1 MTMKL
6 TSHLVSAAVA
16 LSAMAASAATP
27 IIYFDRPADFFEE
40 TFVIGNGTQGGI
52 IYGNP
57 SRERISLN
65 DITFWTGEPDTT
77 VYSPGAYKA
86 IPEIRAALDAGDYQL
101 AQKLQKKVQGHYT
114 NNYQPIGNL
123 WIDFADKTEAS
134 NYARKLKIA
143 DATAK
148 VTYTKGDNEITTE
161 YIASAPDSI
170 LAVRIT
176 AQRPID
182 FTLSFESPIK
192 KVEVSAAGK
201 GIIAEGGASYSSL
214 PSYVDMPADQKMLY
228 DDARGIRFRTDIRA
242 IAPGASVSPNADG
255 SLTVKGATETVI
267 IVAIAT
273 NFNGANNNPANH
285 GTDYQAIASRKADRA
300 ERKAY
305 SDILHDHIA
314 DYTGFF
320 SRANIDLGE
329 SAPELNAMPTDMR
342 LKNYTDNSVYD
353 PDLEELYFD
362 YGRYL
367 LISCSRT
374 PRVPA
379 NLQGLWNEYLLPP
392 WSSNYTTNI
401 NVEENYW
408 PAEVTGLSEL
418 HMPLLSFIKQ
428 LPVTGKDTA
437 REYYGVDRGWCL
449 GHNSDIWAI
458 TNPVGLN
465 SGDPQWANWNMG
477 GAWIASHIW
486 EHYLFTRDL
495 DFLREYYPTLKG
507 AAEFCL
513 GWMIEDKDGHLIT
526 SPSTSPENNFIAPD
540 GKPAAT
546 SAGGF
551 ADLAMIRQCLA
562 DTRDAAKTLGIDSD
576 LIAEIDSALPRIAPY
591 KIGNAGQLQE
601 WAIDFKE
608 QDPHHRHQS
617 HLYGLYPGHHI
628 SLDKTPELAK
638 AASTSLEIKGD
649 NTTGWSTGWRVNLLA
664 RLAEAEKAYAMYR
677 RLLKYVSPDGYRGPD
692 RRTGGGTYPN
702 LLDAHSPFQIDG
714 NFGGTAG
721 VAEMLI
727 QSTPDT
733 ITLLP
738 ALPDQ
743 WKDGSFSG
751 LRTRSG
757 ITVDAEW
764 KDRKASAIRL
774 KSEIG
779 GKTTII
785 ANGKSI
791 PVSLLPGQTQTF
803 IFKF

>member
-1 MTMKL
+1 MKL
-6 TSHLVSAAVA
+6 TKFASSVFICAAI
-16 LSAMAASAATP
+16 SASAATP

-65 DITFWTGEPDTT
+65 DITFWTGEPDTA
-77 VYSPGAYKA
+77 VYSPGAYKV
-86 IPEIRAALDAGDYQL
+86 IPEIRAALDAGNYQL
-101 AQKLQKKVQGHYT
+101 AQELQKKVQGHYT

-123 WIDFADKTEAS
+123 FIDFADKNEAS
-134 NYARKLKIA
+134 NYSRKLNLS

-148 VTYTKGDNEITTE
+148 VVYTKGNNEITTE

-170 LAVRIT
+170 IAIRIT
-176 AQRPID
+176 AENPID

-192 KVEVSAAGK
+192 RYEVSSSANN
-201 GIIAEGGASYSSL
+201 IIAEGSASYSSL
-214 PSYVDMPADQKMLY
+214 PSYVDMPADEKFLY
-228 DDARGIRFRTDIRA
+228 DDKRGIRFRTDIRA
-242 IAPGASVSPNADG
+242 IAPGATISSDNDG
-255 SLTVKGATETVI
+255 SLTITDAKETLI
-267 IVAIAT
+267 LVAIAT
-273 NFNGANNNPANH
+273 NFNGSDMNPATQ
-285 GTDYQAIASRKADRA
+285 GTDFRTIATRKADNA
-300 ERKAY
+300 EKKTF
-305 SDILHDHIA
+305 DKILNRHIS
-314 DYTGFF
+314 DYTKLF
-320 SRANIDLGE
+320 SRVNLKLGQSPDTINEMPIDL
-329 SAPELNAMPTDMR
+329 R
-342 LKNYTDNSVYD
+342 LKNYTDNTAYD
-353 PDLEELYFD
+353 PELEELYFD

-374 PRVPA
+374 LKVPA

-408 PAEVTGLSEL
+408 PAEVTNLSEL

-486 EHYLFTRDL
+486 EHYLFTRDI
-495 DFLREYYPTLKG
+495 DFLKEYYPTLKG

-513 GWMIEDKDGHLIT
+513 DWMIEDNDGYLIT

-546 SAGGF
+546 SAGGY

-562 DTRDAAKTLGIDSD
+562 DTRDAALVLDTDTEFIK
-576 LIAEIDSALPRIAPY
+576 EIDDALAKIAPY
-591 KIGNAGQLQE
+591 RIGKVGQLQE
-601 WAIDFKE
+601 WAQDFKE
-608 QDPHHRHQS
+608 QDPQHRHQS

-628 SLDKTPELAK
+628 SLAETPDLAK
-638 AASTSLEIKGD
+638 AAAKSLEIKGD

-664 RLAEAEKAYAMYR
+664 RLADAEKAYAMYR
-677 RLLKYVSPDGYRGPD
+677 RLLKYVSPDKYDGPD
-692 RRTGGGTYPN
+692 RRRGGGTYPN

-721 VAEMLI
+721 VAEMLL
-727 QSTPDT
+727 QSSPNS

-738 ALPDQ
+738 ALPSQ
-743 WKDGSFSG
+743 WKDGSVSG
-751 LRTRSG
+751 LRTRTGASVDFSWKEG
-757 ITVDAEW
+757 KVISATIVPNTDSNITLNV
-764 KDRKASAIRL
+764 
-774 KSEIG
+774 
-779 GKTTII
+779 
-785 ANGKSI
+785 NGNQI
-791 PVSLLPGQTQTF
+791 PVNLSARQAKTIVF
-803 IFKF
+803 

>member
-6 TSHLVSAAVA
+6 TTFLASATAA
-16 LSAMAASAATP
+16 ISAINAAAATP
-27 IIYFDRPADFFEE
+27 TIYFDRPADFFEE

-65 DITFWTGEPDTT
+65 DITFWTGEPDTA
-77 VYSPGAYKA
+77 VYTPGAYKA

-123 WIDFADKTEAS
+123 FIDFADKTEAS
-134 NYARKLKIA
+134 DYARKLNIA

-148 VTYTKGDNEITTE
+148 VTYNKGDNEITTE

-170 LAVRIT
+170 LAIRIT

-192 KVEVSAAGK
+192 KVAVSASEN
-201 GIIAEGGASYSSL
+201 GIIAEGSASYSSL

-242 IAPGASVSPNADG
+242 IAPGATVTPDADG
-255 SLTVKGATETVI
+255 TLTVKGATETVI
-267 IVAIAT
+267 IAAIAT
-273 NFNGANNNPANH
+273 NFNGANNNPATH
-285 GTDYQAIASRKADRA
+285 GTDYQAIATRKADRA
-300 ERKAY
+300 AKKAY
-305 SDILHDHIA
+305 ADILRDHIA
-314 DYTGFF
+314 DYTKLF
-320 SRANIDLGE
+320 SRVNIDLGE
-329 SAPELNAMPTDMR
+329 SPAELNAMPTDIR
-342 LKNYTDNSVYD
+342 LKNYTDNSAYD

-513 GWMIEDKDGHLIT
+513 GWMIEDKDGNLIT

-546 SAGGF
+546 SAGAY
-551 ADLAMIRQCLA
+551 ADVAMIRQCLA
-562 DTRDAAKTLGIDSD
+562 DTRDAALALDTDAD
-576 LIAEIDSALPRIAPY
+576 LVKEIDSALERIAPY
-591 KIGNAGQLQE
+591 KIGQAGQLQE
-601 WAIDFKE
+601 WAVDFKE
-608 QDPHHRHQS
+608 QDPQHRHQS

-638 AASTSLEIKGD
+638 AAAKTLEIKGD

-664 RLAEAEKAYAMYR
+664 RLADSEKAYAMYR
-677 RLLKYVSPDGYRGPD
+677 RLLKYVSPDRYDGPD
-692 RRTGGGTYPN
+692 KRRGGGTYPN
-702 LLDAHSPFQIDG
+702 LLDAHAPFQIDG

-721 VAEMLI
+721 VAEMIL
-727 QSTPDT
+727 QSTPES

-738 ALPDQ
+738 ALPAQ
-743 WKDGSFSG
+743 WKDGAATG

-757 ITVDAEW
+757 ASVDATWTDGKATAVSITPTVDADITLRVNDELIPLSL
-764 KDRKASAIRL
+764 KAGETEFL
-774 KSEIG
+774 E
-779 GKTTII
+779 
-785 ANGKSI
+785 
-791 PVSLLPGQTQTF
+791 F
-803 IFKF
+803 

>member
-6 TSHLVSAAVA
+6 TTFLASATAA
-16 LSAMAASAATP
+16 ISAINAAAATP
-27 IIYFDRPADFFEE
+27 MIYFDRPADFFEE

-65 DITFWTGEPDTT
+65 DITFWTGEPDTS

-86 IPEIRAALDAGDYQL
+86 IPQIRAALDAGDYQL
-101 AQKLQKKVQGHYT
+101 AQKLQKKVQGHYS

-123 WIDFADKTEAS
+123 FIDFADKTEVS
-134 NYARKLKIA
+134 DYARKLNIA

-148 VTYTKGDNEITTE
+148 VTYTKGDNEITTQ

-170 LAVRIT
+170 LAIRIT

-192 KVEVSAAGK
+192 KVAVSASEN
-201 GIIAEGGASYSSL
+201 GIIAEGSASYSSL
-214 PSYVDMPADQKMLY
+214 PSYVDMPAEQKMLY
-228 DDARGIRFRTDIRA
+228 DDARGIRFRTDIRT
-242 IAPGASVSPNADG
+242 IAPGATVTPEADG
-255 SLTVKGATETVI
+255 TLTVKGATETVI
-267 IVAIAT
+267 IAAIAT
-273 NFNGANNNPANH
+273 NFNGANNNPATH

-300 ERKAY
+300 AKKAY
-305 SDILHDHIA
+305 ADILHDHIA
-314 DYTGFF
+314 DYTKLF
-320 SRANIDLGE
+320 SRVNIDLGE
-329 SAPELNAMPTDMR
+329 SSAELNAMPTDIR
-342 LKNYTDNSVYD
+342 LKNYTDNSAYD

-379 NLQGLWNEYLLPP
+379 NLQGLWNEYILPP

-495 DFLREYYPTLKG
+495 NFLREYYPTLKG

-513 GWMIEDKDGHLIT
+513 GWMIEDKDGKLIT

-546 SAGGF
+546 SAGAY
-551 ADLAMIRQCLA
+551 ADIAMIRQCLA
-562 DTRDAAKTLGIDSD
+562 DTRDAALALDTDTD
-576 LIAEIDSALPRIAPY
+576 LVKEIDSALERIAPY
-591 KIGNAGQLQE
+591 KIGQAGQLQE
-601 WAIDFKE
+601 WAVDFKE
-608 QDPHHRHQS
+608 QDPQHRHQS

-638 AASTSLEIKGD
+638 AAAKTLEIKGD

-664 RLAEAEKAYAMYR
+664 RLADSEKAYAMYR
-677 RLLKYVSPDGYRGPD
+677 RLLKYVSPDRYDGPD
-692 RRTGGGTYPN
+692 QRRGGGTYPN
-702 LLDAHSPFQIDG
+702 LLDAHAPFQIDG

-721 VAEMLI
+721 VAEMIL
-727 QSTPDT
+727 QSTPES

-738 ALPDQ
+738 ALPAQ
-743 WKDGSFSG
+743 WKDGAATG

-757 ITVDAEW
+757 ASVDVTWTDGKATAVRITPTVDADITLRINNELIPLSL
-764 KDRKASAIRL
+764 KAGETEFL
-774 KSEIG
+774 E
-779 GKTTII
+779 
-785 ANGKSI
+785 
-791 PVSLLPGQTQTF
+791 F
-803 IFKF
+803 

>member
-1 MTMKL
+1 MKL
-6 TSHLVSAAVA
+6 TKILALAVTA
-16 LSAMAASAATP
+16 LSAMTATAANP
-27 IIYFDRPADFFEE
+27 VIYFDRPADFFEE

-65 DITFWTGEPDTT
+65 DITFWTGEPDTA
-77 VYSPGAYKA
+77 VYTPGAYKA

-101 AQKLQKKVQGHYT
+101 AQELQKKVQGHYT

-123 WIDFADKTEAS
+123 FIDFADKTEAV
-134 NYARKLKIA
+134 NYTRKLNIS

-148 VTYTKGDNEITTE
+148 VNYTKGNNEITTE
-161 YIASAPDSI
+161 YIASAPDSV
-170 LAVRIT
+170 LAIKIS
-176 AQRPID
+176 AEYPID

-192 KVEVSAAGK
+192 KVNVSSSEK
-201 GIIAEGGASYSSL
+201 GIIAEGSASYSSL
-214 PSYVDMPADQKMLY
+214 PNYVDMAADQKLLY

-242 IAPGASVSPNADG
+242 IAPGASVLPGNDG
-255 SLTVKGATETVI
+255 SLTIKGATETLI
-267 IVAIAT
+267 IAAIAT
-273 NFNGANNNPANH
+273 NFNGANNNPATH
-285 GTDYQAIASRKADRA
+285 GKDFRAIATRKADRA
-300 ERKAY
+300 SRKGY
-305 SDILHDHIA
+305 NDILKDHIS
-314 DYTGFF
+314 DYSALF
-320 SRANIDLGE
+320 SRVNLDLGQ
-329 SAPELNAMPTDMR
+329 SADELNSLPTDTR
-342 LKNYTDNSVYD
+342 LKNYSDNSAYD
-353 PDLEELYFD
+353 PDLEELYFN

-408 PAEVTGLSEL
+408 PAEVTNLSEL

-437 REYYGVDRGWCL
+437 KEYYGVDRGWCL

-495 DFLREYYPTLKG
+495 DFLKEYYPTLKG

-513 GWMIEDKDGHLIT
+513 AWMIEDKDGNLIT

-546 SAGGF
+546 SAGAF

-562 DTRDAAKTLGIDSD
+562 DTREAALALYTDDD
-576 LIAEIDSALPRIAPY
+576 LVSEIDSALAKIAPY
-591 KIGNAGQLQE
+591 KIGQAGQLQE
-601 WAIDFKE
+601 WAVDFKE
-608 QDPHHRHQS
+608 QDPQHRHQS

-628 SLDKTPELAK
+628 SLENTPELAK
-638 AASTSLEIKGD
+638 AAARSLEIKGD

-664 RLAEAEKAYAMYR
+664 RLADSDKAYSMYR
-677 RLLKYVSPDGYRGPD
+677 RLLKYVSPDNYKGPD
-692 RRTGGGTYPN
+692 KRRGGGTYPN
-702 LLDAHSPFQIDG
+702 LLDAHAPFQIDG
-714 NFGGTAG
+714 NFGGCAG

-727 QSTPDT
+727 QSTPES
-733 ITLLP
+733 IIMLP
-738 ALPDQ
+738 ALPEQ

-757 ITVDAEW
+757 AMVDATWE
-764 KDRKASAIRL
+764 
-774 KSEIG
+774 E
-779 GKTTII
+779 GKVTSLLIYPLIDISIKVSVNGDTIPLDLT
-785 ANGKSI
+785 AGKMVS
-791 PVSLLPGQTQTF
+791 VSL
-803 IFKF
+803 

>member
-6 TSHLVSAAVA
+6 TTFLASATAA
-16 LSAMAASAATP
+16 ISAINAAAATP
-27 IIYFDRPADFFEE
+27 MIYFDRPADFFEE

-65 DITFWTGEPDTT
+65 DITFWTGEPDTA
-77 VYSPGAYKA
+77 VYTPGAYKA

-123 WIDFADKTEAS
+123 FIDFSDKTEAS
-134 NYARKLKIA
+134 DYARKLNIA

-148 VTYTKGDNEITTE
+148 VTYNKGDNEITTE

-170 LAVRIT
+170 LAIRIT

-192 KVEVSAAGK
+192 KVAVSASEN
-201 GIIAEGGASYSSL
+201 GIIAEGSASYSSL

-242 IAPGASVSPNADG
+242 IAPGATVTPDADG
-255 SLTVKGATETVI
+255 TLTVKGATETVI
-267 IVAIAT
+267 IAAIAT
-273 NFNGANNNPANH
+273 NFNGANNNPATH
-285 GTDYQAIASRKADRA
+285 GTDYQAIATRKADRA
-300 ERKAY
+300 AKKAY
-305 SDILHDHIA
+305 ADILRDHIA
-314 DYTGFF
+314 DYTKLF
-320 SRANIDLGE
+320 SRVNIDLGE
-329 SAPELNAMPTDMR
+329 SPAELNAMPTDIR
-342 LKNYTDNSVYD
+342 LKNYTDNSAYD

-513 GWMIEDKDGHLIT
+513 GWMIEDKDGNLIT

-546 SAGGF
+546 SAGAY
-551 ADLAMIRQCLA
+551 ADIAMIRQCLA
-562 DTRDAAKTLGIDSD
+562 DTRDAALALDTDAD
-576 LIAEIDSALPRIAPY
+576 LVKEIDSALERIAPY
-591 KIGNAGQLQE
+591 KIGQAGQLQE
-601 WAIDFKE
+601 WAVDFKE
-608 QDPHHRHQS
+608 QDPQHRHQS

-638 AASTSLEIKGD
+638 AAAKTLEIKGD

-664 RLAEAEKAYAMYR
+664 RLADSEKAYAMYR
-677 RLLKYVSPDGYRGPD
+677 RLLKYVSPDRYDGPD
-692 RRTGGGTYPN
+692 KRRGGGTYPN
-702 LLDAHSPFQIDG
+702 LLDAHAPFQIDG

-721 VAEMLI
+721 VAEMIL
-727 QSTPDT
+727 QSTPES

-738 ALPDQ
+738 ALPAQ
-743 WKDGSFSG
+743 WKDGAATG

-757 ITVDAEW
+757 ASVDATWTDGKATAVSITPTVDADITLRVNDELIPLSL
-764 KDRKASAIRL
+764 KAGETEFL
-774 KSEIG
+774 E
-779 GKTTII
+779 
-785 ANGKSI
+785 
-791 PVSLLPGQTQTF
+791 F
-803 IFKF
+803 

>member
-1 MTMKL
+1 MKL
-6 TSHLVSAAVA
+6 TKLASSALIFAA
-16 LSAMAASAATP
+16 LSASAATP

-65 DITFWTGEPDTT
+65 DITFWTGEPDTA

-101 AQKLQKKVQGHYT
+101 AQELQKKVQGHYS

-123 WIDFADKTEAS
+123 FIDFADKTEAT
-134 NYARKLKIA
+134 NYSRKLNLS

-148 VTYTKGDNEITTE
+148 VAYTKGNNEITTE

-170 LAVRIT
+170 IAIRIT
-176 AQRPID
+176 AEHPID

-192 KVEVSAAGK
+192 KYEVSSTDN
-201 GIIAEGGASYSSL
+201 GIIAEGSASYSSL
-214 PSYVDMPADQKMLY
+214 PSYVDMPADEKFLY
-228 DDARGIRFRTDIRA
+228 DDNRGIRFRTDIRA
-242 IAPGASVSPNADG
+242 ISPGATIIPTNDGTLSVKNATQT
-255 SLTVKGATETVI
+255 LI
-267 IVAIAT
+267 LVAIAT
-273 NFNGANNNPANH
+273 NFNGADKNPATN
-285 GTDYQAIASRKADRA
+285 GADFKAIASRKAD
-300 ERKAY
+300 KAVKKTFDQLLKSHISDY
-305 SDILHDHIA
+305 SSL
-314 DYTGFF
+314 F
-320 SRANIDLGE
+320 SRVNLNLGD
-329 SAPELNAMPTDMR
+329 SDNSLNEMPTDLR
-342 LKNYTDNSVYD
+342 LKNYYDNTAYD

-367 LISCSRT
+367 LISSSRT
-374 PRVPA
+374 PKVPA
-379 NLQGLWNEYLLPP
+379 NLQGLWNESILPP

-408 PAEVTGLSEL
+408 PAEVTNLSEL

-428 LPVTGKDTA
+428 LPVTGKETA

-486 EHYLFTRDL
+486 EHYLFTRDK
-495 DFLREYYPTLKG
+495 DFLAEYYPTLKG

-513 GWMIEDKDGHLIT
+513 DWMIEDKDGNLIT

-546 SAGGF
+546 SAGAF

-562 DTRDAAKTLGIDSD
+562 DTRDAAMALDTDAELVK
-576 LIAEIDSALPRIAPY
+576 EIDAALAKIAPY
-591 KIGNAGQLQE
+591 KIGKAGQLQE
-601 WAIDFKE
+601 WAEDFKE
-608 QDPHHRHQS
+608 QDPQHRHQS

-628 SLDKTPELAK
+628 SIAETPELAK
-638 AASTSLEIKGD
+638 AAAKTLEIKGD

-664 RLAEAEKAYAMYR
+664 RLADADKAYAMYR
-677 RLLKYVSPDGYRGPD
+677 RLLKYVSPDNYKGPD
-692 RRTGGGTYPN
+692 KRKGGGTYPN

-721 VAEMLI
+721 VAEMLV
-727 QSTPDT
+727 QSTPDA
-733 ITLLP
+733 IILLP
-738 ALPDQ
+738 ALPAQ
-743 WKDGSFSG
+743 WKDGSVSG

-757 ITVDAEW
+757 VTVDAQW
-764 KDRKASAIRL
+764 NDGKISAVSLTPIVDTEFTL
-774 KSEIG
+774 YFNGNSIPLEM
-779 GKTTII
+779 T
-785 ANGKSI
+785 AGKSQY
-791 PVSLLPGQTQTF
+791 LTF
-803 IFKF
+803 

>member
-1 MTMKL
+1 MKL
-6 TSHLVSAAVA
+6 TSFLASATLAISA
-16 LSAMAASAATP
+16 LTTCAATP

-57 SRERISLN
+57 SRERISFN
-65 DITFWTGEPDTT
+65 DITFWTGEPDTA

-123 WIDFADKTEAS
+123 FIDFADKSEVTS
-134 NYARKLKIA
+134 YARRLNIA

-148 VTYTKGDNEITTE
+148 VAYTKGDNEITTE
-161 YIASAPDSI
+161 YIASAPDSV
-170 LAVRIT
+170 LAIRIT
-176 AQRPID
+176 ARRPID
-182 FTLSFESPIK
+182 FTLSFESPFK
-192 KVEVSAAGK
+192 KISVSSSENGF
-201 GIIAEGGASYSSL
+201 IAEGSAPYSSL
-214 PSYVDMPADQKMLY
+214 PNYVDMPADEKMLY
-228 DDARGIRFRTDIRA
+228 DDARGIRFRADIRA
-242 IAPGASVSPNADG
+242 IAPGAKVTPCEDG
-255 SLTVKGATETVI
+255 TLLVNGATETVI
-267 IVAIAT
+267 IAAIAT
-273 NFNGANNNPANH
+273 NFNGANNNPETH
-285 GTDYQAIASRKADRA
+285 GADYRAIASRKADRA
-300 ERKAY
+300 AKKTF
-305 SDILHDHIA
+305 SDILKDHIA
-314 DYTGFF
+314 DYISFF
-320 SRANIDLGE
+320 SRVNLDLGE
-329 SAPELNAMPTDMR
+329 SAPELNEMPTDLR
-342 LKNYTDNSVYD
+342 LLNYTDNSTYD
-353 PDLEELYFD
+353 PDLEELYFN

-367 LISCSRT
+367 LISSSRT

-379 NLQGLWNEYLLPP
+379 NLQGLWNESLLPP

-408 PAEVTGLSEL
+408 PAEVTNLSEL

-486 EHYLFTRDL
+486 EHYLFTRDK
-495 DFLREYYPTLKG
+495 DFLAEYYPTLKG

-513 GWMIEDKDGHLIT
+513 DWMIEDKDGNLIT

-546 SAGGF
+546 SAGAF

-562 DTRDAAKTLGIDSD
+562 DTRDAALTLDTD
-576 LIAEIDSALPRIAPY
+576 AELVKEIDTALAKIAPY
-591 KIGNAGQLQE
+591 KIGRAGQLQE

-608 QDPHHRHQS
+608 QDPQHRHQS
-617 HLYGLYPGHHI
+617 HLYGIYPGHHI

-638 AASTSLEIKGD
+638 AATKSLEIKGD

-664 RLAEAEKAYAMYR
+664 RLADADKAYAMYR
-677 RLLKYVSPDGYRGPD
+677 RLLKYVSPDNYNGPD
-692 RRTGGGTYPN
+692 KRKGGGTYPN

-721 VAEMLI
+721 MAEMLV
-727 QSTPDT
+727 QSTPESVR
-733 ITLLP
+733 LLP
-738 ALPDQ
+738 ALPTQ
-743 WKDGSFSG
+743 WEEGSVTG
-751 LRTRSG
+751 LRTRPG
-757 ITVDAEW
+757 VTVDAQW
-764 KDRKASAIRL
+764 K
-774 KSEIG
+774 G
-779 GKTTII
+779 GKISEVCLTPII
-785 ANGKSI
+785 DTKFTLYVNGNSI
-791 PVSLLPGQTQTF
+791 PLELKAGETEF
-803 IFKF
+803 LNF

>member
-6 TSHLVSAAVA
+6 TTFLASATAA
-16 LSAMAASAATP
+16 ISAINAAAATP
-27 IIYFDRPADFFEE
+27 TIYFDRPADFFEE

-52 IYGNP
+52 IYGNT

-65 DITFWTGEPDTT
+65 DITFWTGEPDTA
-77 VYSPGAYKA
+77 VYTPGAYKA

-123 WIDFADKTEAS
+123 FIDFADKTEAS
-134 NYARKLKIA
+134 DYARKLNIA

-148 VTYTKGDNEITTE
+148 VTYNKGDNEITTE

-170 LAVRIT
+170 LAIRIT

-192 KVEVSAAGK
+192 KVAVSASEN
-201 GIIAEGGASYSSL
+201 GIIAEGSASYSSL

-242 IAPGASVSPNADG
+242 IAPGATVTPDANG
-255 SLTVKGATETVI
+255 TLTLKGATETVI
-267 IVAIAT
+267 IAAIAT
-273 NFNGANNNPANH
+273 NFNGANNNPATH
-285 GTDYQAIASRKADRA
+285 GTDYQAIATRKADRA
-300 ERKAY
+300 AKKAY
-305 SDILHDHIA
+305 SDILRDHIA
-314 DYTGFF
+314 DYTKLF
-320 SRANIDLGE
+320 SRVNIDLGE
-329 SAPELNAMPTDMR
+329 SPAELNAMPTDIR
-342 LKNYTDNSVYD
+342 LKNYTDNSAYD

-437 REYYGVDRGWCL
+437 REYYGMDRGWCL

-513 GWMIEDKDGHLIT
+513 GWMIEDKDGNLIT

-546 SAGGF
+546 SAGAY
-551 ADLAMIRQCLA
+551 ADIAMIRQCLA
-562 DTRDAAKTLGIDSD
+562 DTRDAALALDTDAD
-576 LIAEIDSALPRIAPY
+576 LVKEIDSALERIAPY
-591 KIGNAGQLQE
+591 KIGHAGQLQE
-601 WAIDFKE
+601 WAVDFKE
-608 QDPHHRHQS
+608 QDPQHRHQS

-638 AASTSLEIKGD
+638 AAAKTLEIKGD

-664 RLAEAEKAYAMYR
+664 RLADSEKAYAMYR
-677 RLLKYVSPDGYRGPD
+677 RLLKYVSPDRYDGPD
-692 RRTGGGTYPN
+692 KRRGGGTYPN
-702 LLDAHSPFQIDG
+702 LLDAHAPFQIDG

-721 VAEMLI
+721 VAEMIL
-727 QSTPDT
+727 QSTPES

-738 ALPDQ
+738 ALPAQ
-743 WKDGSFSG
+743 WKDGAATG

-757 ITVDAEW
+757 ASVDATWTDGKATAVSITPTVDADITLRVNDELIPLSL
-764 KDRKASAIRL
+764 KAGETEFL
-774 KSEIG
+774 E
-779 GKTTII
+779 
-785 ANGKSI
+785 
-791 PVSLLPGQTQTF
+791 F
-803 IFKF
+803 

>member
-6 TSHLVSAAVA
+6 TTFLASATAA
-16 LSAMAASAATP
+16 ISAINAAAATP
-27 IIYFDRPADFFEE
+27 TIYFDRPADFFEE

-65 DITFWTGEPDTT
+65 DITFWTGEPDTA
-77 VYSPGAYKA
+77 VYTPGAYKA

-123 WIDFADKTEAS
+123 FIDFADKTEAS
-134 NYARKLKIA
+134 DYARKLNIA

-148 VTYTKGDNEITTE
+148 VTYNKGDNEITTE

-170 LAVRIT
+170 LAIRIT

-192 KVEVSAAGK
+192 KVAVSASEN
-201 GIIAEGGASYSSL
+201 GIIAEGSASYSSL

-242 IAPGASVSPNADG
+242 IAPGATVTPDADG
-255 SLTVKGATETVI
+255 TLTVKGATETVI
-267 IVAIAT
+267 IAAIAT
-273 NFNGANNNPANH
+273 NFNGANNNPATH
-285 GTDYQAIASRKADRA
+285 GTDYQAIATRKADRA
-300 ERKAY
+300 AKKAY
-305 SDILHDHIA
+305 ADILRDHIA
-314 DYTGFF
+314 DYTKLF
-320 SRANIDLGE
+320 SRVNIDLGE
-329 SAPELNAMPTDMR
+329 SPAELNAMPTDIR
-342 LKNYTDNSVYD
+342 LKNYTDNSAYD

-513 GWMIEDKDGHLIT
+513 GWMIEDKDGNLIT

-546 SAGGF
+546 SAGAY
-551 ADLAMIRQCLA
+551 ADIAMIRQCLA
-562 DTRDAAKTLGIDSD
+562 DTRDAALALDTDAD
-576 LIAEIDSALPRIAPY
+576 LVKEIDSALERIAPY
-591 KIGNAGQLQE
+591 KIGHAGQLQE
-601 WAIDFKE
+601 WAVDFKE
-608 QDPHHRHQS
+608 QDPQHRHQS

-638 AASTSLEIKGD
+638 AAAKTLEIKGD

-664 RLAEAEKAYAMYR
+664 RLADSEKAYAMYR
-677 RLLKYVSPDGYRGPD
+677 RLLKYVSPDRYDGPD
-692 RRTGGGTYPN
+692 KRRGGGTYPN
-702 LLDAHSPFQIDG
+702 LLDAHAPFQIDG

-721 VAEMLI
+721 VAEMIL
-727 QSTPDT
+727 QSTPES

-738 ALPDQ
+738 ALPAQ
-743 WKDGSFSG
+743 WKDGAATG

-757 ITVDAEW
+757 ASVDATWTDGKATAVSITPTVDADITLRVNNELIPLSL
-764 KDRKASAIRL
+764 KAGETEFL
-774 KSEIG
+774 E
-779 GKTTII
+779 
-785 ANGKSI
+785 
-791 PVSLLPGQTQTF
+791 F
-803 IFKF
+803 

>member
-1 MTMKL
+1 MKL
-6 TSHLVSAAVA
+6 TSILTPAAIAIYSMTV
-16 LSAMAASAATP
+16 SAATP
-27 IIYFDRPADFFEE
+27 TIFFDRPADFFEE

-65 DITFWTGEPDTT
+65 DITFWTGEPDTA
-77 VYSPGAYKA
+77 VYTPGAYKA

-101 AQKLQKKVQGHYT
+101 AQELQKKVQGHYT

-123 WIDFADKTEAS
+123 FIDFADKSEATYYS
-134 NYARKLKIA
+134 RRLNIA

-148 VTYTKGDNEITTE
+148 VAYAKGDNEITTE
-161 YIASAPDSI
+161 YIASAPDSV
-170 LAVRIT
+170 LAIRLT
-176 AQRPID
+176 AKKPIN

-192 KVEVSAAGK
+192 KVEVSASEK
-201 GIIAEGGASYSSL
+201 GIIAEGSASYSSL

-242 IAPGASVSPNADG
+242 IAPGAEVTPGADG
-255 SLTVKGATETVI
+255 TLTVKGATETLI
-267 IVAIAT
+267 IAAIAT
-273 NFNGANNNPANH
+273 NFNGANNNPATH
-285 GTDYQAIASRKADRA
+285 GTDYRSIASRKADKA
-300 ERKAY
+300 AKKAY
-305 SDILHDHIA
+305 ADILKDHIA
-314 DYTGFF
+314 DYTALF
-320 SRANIDLGE
+320 SRVNLDLGE
-329 SAPELNAMPTDMR
+329 SAAELNAMPTDLR
-342 LKNYTDNSVYD
+342 LLNYTDNSAYD

-513 GWMIEDKDGHLIT
+513 GWMIEDQDGNLIT

-546 SAGGF
+546 SAGAY
-551 ADLAMIRQCLA
+551 ADIAMIRQCLS
-562 DTRDAAKTLGIDSD
+562 DTRDAATALDTDSD
-576 LIAEIDSALPRIAPY
+576 LVKEIDAALAKIAPY
-591 KIGNAGQLQE
+591 KIGKAGQLQE

-608 QDPHHRHQS
+608 QDPQHRHQS

-638 AASTSLEIKGD
+638 AAAKTLEIKGD

-664 RLAEAEKAYAMYR
+664 RLADAEKAYSMYR
-677 RLLKYVSPDGYRGPD
+677 RLLKYVSPDNYKGPD
-692 RRTGGGTYPN
+692 RRKGGGTYPN
-702 LLDAHSPFQIDG
+702 LLDAHAPFQIDG

-721 VAEMLI
+721 VAEMIL
-727 QSTPDT
+727 QSTPES

-738 ALPDQ
+738 ALPTQ
-743 WKDGSFSG
+743 WKDGSATG
-751 LRTRSG
+751 LRTRNGAS
-757 ITVDAEW
+757 VDAEW
-764 KDRKASAIRL
+764 ADGKVSAIRVTPTADIDVTLNVNDKAVPLSL
-774 KSEIG
+774 KA
-779 GKTTII
+779 GKTEF
-785 ANGKSI
+785 
-791 PVSLLPGQTQTF
+791 LEF
-803 IFKF
+803 

>member
-6 TSHLVSAAVA
+6 TTFLASATAA
-16 LSAMAASAATP
+16 ISAINAAAATP
-27 IIYFDRPADFFEE
+27 TIYFDRPADFFEE

-65 DITFWTGEPDTT
+65 DITFWTGEPDTA
-77 VYSPGAYKA
+77 VYTPGAYKA

-123 WIDFADKTEAS
+123 FIDFADKTEAS
-134 NYARKLKIA
+134 DYARKLNIA

-148 VTYTKGDNEITTE
+148 VTYNKGDNEITTE

-170 LAVRIT
+170 LAIRIT

-192 KVEVSAAGK
+192 KVAVSASEN
-201 GIIAEGGASYSSL
+201 GIIAEGSASYSSL

-242 IAPGASVSPNADG
+242 IAPGANVTPDADG
-255 SLTVKGATETVI
+255 TLTIKGATETVI
-267 IVAIAT
+267 IAAIAT
-273 NFNGANNNPANH
+273 NFNGANNNPATH
-285 GTDYQAIASRKADRA
+285 GTDYQAIATRKADRA
-300 ERKAY
+300 AKKAY
-305 SDILHDHIA
+305 TDILRDHIA
-314 DYTGFF
+314 DYTKLF
-320 SRANIDLGE
+320 SRVNIDLGE
-329 SAPELNAMPTDMR
+329 SPAELNAMPTDIR
-342 LKNYTDNSVYD
+342 LKNYTDNSAYD

-513 GWMIEDKDGHLIT
+513 GWMIEDKDGNLIT

-546 SAGGF
+546 SAGAY
-551 ADLAMIRQCLA
+551 ADIAMIRQCLA
-562 DTRDAAKTLGIDSD
+562 DTRDAALALDTDAD
-576 LIAEIDSALPRIAPY
+576 LVKEIDSALERIAPY
-591 KIGNAGQLQE
+591 KIGQAGQLQE
-601 WAIDFKE
+601 WAVDFKE
-608 QDPHHRHQS
+608 QDPQHRHQS

-638 AASTSLEIKGD
+638 AAAKTLEIKGD

-664 RLAEAEKAYAMYR
+664 RLADSEKAYAMYR
-677 RLLKYVSPDGYRGPD
+677 RLLKYVSPDRYDGPD
-692 RRTGGGTYPN
+692 KRRGGGTYPN
-702 LLDAHSPFQIDG
+702 LLDAHAPFQIDG

-721 VAEMLI
+721 VAEMIL
-727 QSTPDT
+727 QSTPES

-738 ALPDQ
+738 ALPAQ
-743 WKDGSFSG
+743 WKDGAATG

-757 ITVDAEW
+757 ASVDATWTDGKATAVSITPTVDADITLRVNDELIPLSL
-764 KDRKASAIRL
+764 KAGETEFL
-774 KSEIG
+774 E
-779 GKTTII
+779 
-785 ANGKSI
+785 
-791 PVSLLPGQTQTF
+791 F
-803 IFKF
+803 

>member
-6 TSHLVSAAVA
+6 TTFLASATAA
-16 LSAMAASAATP
+16 ISAINAAAATP
-27 IIYFDRPADFFEE
+27 TIYFDRPADFFEE

-65 DITFWTGEPDTT
+65 DITFWTGEPDTA
-77 VYSPGAYKA
+77 VYTPGAYKA

-123 WIDFADKTEAS
+123 FIDFADKTEAS
-134 NYARKLKIA
+134 DYARKLNIA

-148 VTYTKGDNEITTE
+148 VTYNKGDNEITTE

-170 LAVRIT
+170 LAIRIT
-176 AQRPID
+176 SQRPID

-192 KVEVSAAGK
+192 KVAVSASEN
-201 GIIAEGGASYSSL
+201 GIIAEGSASYSSL

-242 IAPGASVSPNADG
+242 IAPGATVTPDADG
-255 SLTVKGATETVI
+255 TLTVKGATETVI
-267 IVAIAT
+267 IAAIAT
-273 NFNGANNNPANH
+273 NFNGANNNPATH
-285 GTDYQAIASRKADRA
+285 GTDYQAIATRKADRA
-300 ERKAY
+300 AKKAY
-305 SDILHDHIA
+305 ADILRDHIA
-314 DYTGFF
+314 DYTKLF
-320 SRANIDLGE
+320 SRVNIDLGE
-329 SAPELNAMPTDMR
+329 SPAELNAMPTDIR
-342 LKNYTDNSVYD
+342 LKNYTDNSAYD

-513 GWMIEDKDGHLIT
+513 GWMIEDKDGNLIT

-546 SAGGF
+546 SAGAY
-551 ADLAMIRQCLA
+551 ADVAMIRQCLA
-562 DTRDAAKTLGIDSD
+562 DTRDAALALDTDAD
-576 LIAEIDSALPRIAPY
+576 LVKEIDSALERIAPY
-591 KIGNAGQLQE
+591 KIGQAGQLQE
-601 WAIDFKE
+601 WAVDFKE
-608 QDPHHRHQS
+608 QDPQHRHQS

-638 AASTSLEIKGD
+638 AAAKTLEIKGD

-664 RLAEAEKAYAMYR
+664 RLADSEKAYAMYR
-677 RLLKYVSPDGYRGPD
+677 RLLKYVSPDKYDGPD
-692 RRTGGGTYPN
+692 KRRGGGTYPN
-702 LLDAHSPFQIDG
+702 LLDAHAPFQIDG

-721 VAEMLI
+721 VAEMIL
-727 QSTPDT
+727 QSTPES

-738 ALPDQ
+738 ALPAQ
-743 WKDGSFSG
+743 WKDGAATG

-757 ITVDAEW
+757 ASVDATWTDGKATAVSITPTVDADITLRVNDELIPLSL
-764 KDRKASAIRL
+764 KAGETEFL
-774 KSEIG
+774 E
-779 GKTTII
+779 
-785 ANGKSI
+785 
-791 PVSLLPGQTQTF
+791 F
-803 IFKF
+803 

>member
-1 MTMKL
+1 MKL
-6 TSHLVSAAVA
+6 TKLASSALIFAV
-16 LSAMAASAATP
+16 LSASAATP

-65 DITFWTGEPDTT
+65 DITFWTGEPDTA

-86 IPEIRAALDAGDYQL
+86 IPEIRAALDAGNYQL
-101 AQKLQKKVQGHYT
+101 AQELQKKVQGHYS

-123 WIDFADKTEAS
+123 FIDFADKTEAT
-134 NYARKLKIA
+134 NYSRKLNLS

-148 VTYTKGDNEITTE
+148 VAYTKGNNDITTE

-170 LAVRIT
+170 IAIRIT
-176 AQRPID
+176 AEQPID

-192 KVEVSAAGK
+192 KYEVTSSAN
-201 GIIAEGGASYSSL
+201 GIIAEGSASYSSL
-214 PSYVDMPADQKMLY
+214 PSYVDMPADEKFLY
-228 DDARGIRFRTDIRA
+228 DDNRGVRFRTDIRA
-242 IAPGASVSPNADG
+242 ISPGATLTPGNDGTLSVKNATQT
-255 SLTVKGATETVI
+255 LI
-267 IVAIAT
+267 LVAIAT
-273 NFNGANNNPANH
+273 NFNGADKNPATH
-285 GTDYQAIASRKADRA
+285 GTDFRTIASRKADNA
-300 ERKAY
+300 EKKTFDQLLKSHISDY
-305 SDILHDHIA
+305 SSL
-314 DYTGFF
+314 F
-320 SRANIDLGE
+320 SRVNLDLGE
-329 SAPELNAMPTDMR
+329 SENALNEMPTDIR
-342 LKNYTDNSVYD
+342 LKNYYDNTAYD

-367 LISCSRT
+367 LISSSRT
-374 PRVPA
+374 PKVPA

-408 PAEVTGLSEL
+408 PAEVTNLSEL

-486 EHYLFTRDL
+486 EHYLFTRDK
-495 DFLREYYPTLKG
+495 DFLAEYYPTLKG

-513 GWMIEDKDGHLIT
+513 GWMIEDKDGNLIT

-546 SAGGF
+546 SAGAF

-562 DTRDAAKTLGIDSD
+562 DTREAALALDTDAELVKEIDAALAK
-576 LIAEIDSALPRIAPY
+576 IAPY
-591 KIGNAGQLQE
+591 KIGKAGQLQE
-601 WAIDFKE
+601 WAEDFKE
-608 QDPHHRHQS
+608 QDPQHRHQS

-628 SLDKTPELAK
+628 SIAETPELAK
-638 AASTSLEIKGD
+638 AAAKTLEIKGD

-664 RLAEAEKAYAMYR
+664 RLADADKAYAMYR
-677 RLLKYVSPDGYRGPD
+677 RLLKYVSPDNYKGPD
-692 RRTGGGTYPN
+692 KRKGGGTYPN

-721 VAEMLI
+721 VAEMLV
-727 QSTPDT
+727 QSTPNS

-738 ALPDQ
+738 ALPSQ
-743 WKDGSFSG
+743 WKDGNVSG
-751 LRTRSG
+751 LRTRCG
-757 ITVDAEW
+757 ATVDIEW
-764 KDRKASAIRL
+764 KDGNVSSL
-774 KSEIG
+774 
-779 GKTTII
+779 TILPVADADI
-785 ANGKSI
+785 KVNANGTSI
-791 PVSLLPGQTQTF
+791 PVNLISGTQQTLSF
-803 IFKF
+803 

>member
-1 MTMKL
+1 MKL
-6 TSHLVSAAVA
+6 TKLASSALIFAA
-16 LSAMAASAATP
+16 FSASAATP
-27 IIYFDRPADFFEE
+27 IIYFDRLADFFEE

-65 DITFWTGEPDTT
+65 DITFWTGEPDTA

-86 IPEIRAALDAGDYQL
+86 IPEIRTALDSGNYQL
-101 AQKLQKKVQGHYT
+101 AQELQKKVQGHYS

-123 WIDFADKTEAS
+123 FIDFADKTEAI
-134 NYARKLKIA
+134 NYSRKLNIS

-148 VTYTKGDNEITTE
+148 IAYTKGDNDITTE

-170 LAVRIT
+170 IAIRIT
-176 AQRPID
+176 AEQPID

-192 KVEVSAAGK
+192 KYEVSSTAN
-201 GIIAEGGASYSSL
+201 GIIAEGSASYSSL
-214 PSYVDMPADQKMLY
+214 PSYVDMPADEKFLY
-228 DDARGIRFRTDIRA
+228 DDNRGIRFRTDIRA
-242 IAPGASVSPNADG
+242 IAPGATLTPGADG
-255 SLTVKGATETVI
+255 TLAVKNATQTLI
-267 IVAIAT
+267 LVAIAT
-273 NFNGANNNPANH
+273 NFNGADKNPATQ
-285 GTDYQAIASRKADRA
+285 GTDFRTTASRKADNA
-300 ERKAY
+300 EKKTFDELLKNHISDY
-305 SDILHDHIA
+305 SSL
-314 DYTGFF
+314 F
-320 SRANIDLGE
+320 SRVVLDLGDSE
-329 SAPELNAMPTDMR
+329 NALNEMPTDLR
-342 LKNYTDNSVYD
+342 LKNYYDNTAYD
-353 PDLEELYFD
+353 PDLEELYFN

-408 PAEVTGLSEL
+408 PAEVTNLSEL

-477 GAWIASHIW
+477 GAWISSHIW
-486 EHYLFTRDL
+486 EHYLFTRDK
-495 DFLREYYPTLKG
+495 DFLTEYYPTLKG

-513 GWMIEDKDGHLIT
+513 DWMIEDNDGYLIT

-546 SAGGF
+546 SAG
-551 ADLAMIRQCLA
+551 AYSDIAMIRQCLA
-562 DTRDAAKTLGIDSD
+562 DTREAAIILGTDAELVKEIDAALEK
-576 LIAEIDSALPRIAPY
+576 IAPY
-591 KIGNAGQLQE
+591 RIGKAGQLQE
-601 WAIDFKE
+601 WAVDFKE
-608 QDPHHRHQS
+608 QDPQHRHQS

-628 SLDKTPELAK
+628 SISETPELAK
-638 AASTSLEIKGD
+638 AAAKTLEIKGE

-664 RLAEAEKAYAMYR
+664 RLSDAEKAYSMYR
-677 RLLKYVSPDGYRGPD
+677 RLLKYVSPDKYNGPD
-692 RRTGGGTYPN
+692 KRKGGGTYPN

-721 VAEMLI
+721 VAEMLV
-727 QSTPDT
+727 QSTPNS

-738 ALPDQ
+738 ALPSQ
-743 WKDGSFSG
+743 WKEGSVSG
-751 LRTRSG
+751 LRTRCGATVDIAWKDGNVSSFTIVPIADAD
-757 ITVDAEW
+757 ITVN
-764 KDRKASAIRL
+764 
-774 KSEIG
+774 
-779 GKTTII
+779 
-785 ANGKSI
+785 ANGSSI
-791 PVSLLPGQTQTF
+791 PVNLTAGTQQTLSF
-803 IFKF
+803 

>member
-6 TSHLVSAAVA
+6 TTFLASATAA
-16 LSAMAASAATP
+16 ISAINAAAATP
-27 IIYFDRPADFFEE
+27 TIYFDRPADFFEE

-65 DITFWTGEPDTT
+65 DITFWTGEPDTA
-77 VYSPGAYKA
+77 VYTPGAYKA

-123 WIDFADKTEAS
+123 FIDFADKTEAS
-134 NYARKLKIA
+134 DYARKLNIA

-148 VTYTKGDNEITTE
+148 VTYNKGDNEITTE

-170 LAVRIT
+170 LAIRIT

-192 KVEVSAAGK
+192 KVAVSASEN
-201 GIIAEGGASYSSL
+201 GIIAEGSASYSSL

-242 IAPGASVSPNADG
+242 IAPGATVTPDADG
-255 SLTVKGATETVI
+255 TLTVKGATETVI
-267 IVAIAT
+267 IAAIAT
-273 NFNGANNNPANH
+273 NFNGANNNPATH
-285 GTDYQAIASRKADRA
+285 GTDYQAIASRKADHA
-300 ERKAY
+300 ARKAY
-305 SDILHDHIA
+305 ADILRDHIA
-314 DYTGFF
+314 DYTKLF
-320 SRANIDLGE
+320 SRVNIDLGE
-329 SAPELNAMPTDMR
+329 SPAELNAMPTDIR
-342 LKNYTDNSVYD
+342 LKNYTDNSAYD

-513 GWMIEDKDGHLIT
+513 GWMIEDKDGNLIT

-546 SAGGF
+546 SAGAY
-551 ADLAMIRQCLA
+551 ADVAMIRQCLA
-562 DTRDAAKTLGIDSD
+562 DTRDAALALGTDTD
-576 LIAEIDSALPRIAPY
+576 LVKEIDSALERIAPY
-591 KIGNAGQLQE
+591 KIGQAGQLQE
-601 WAIDFKE
+601 WAVDFKE
-608 QDPHHRHQS
+608 QDPQHRHQS

-638 AASTSLEIKGD
+638 AAAKTLEIKGD

-664 RLAEAEKAYAMYR
+664 RLADSEKAYAMYR
-677 RLLKYVSPDGYRGPD
+677 RLLKYVSPDRYDGPD
-692 RRTGGGTYPN
+692 KRRGGGTYPN
-702 LLDAHSPFQIDG
+702 LLDAHAPFQIDG

-721 VAEMLI
+721 VAEMIL
-727 QSTPDT
+727 QSTPES

-738 ALPDQ
+738 ALPAQ
-743 WKDGSFSG
+743 WKDGAATG

-757 ITVDAEW
+757 ASVDATWTDGKATAVSITPTVDADITLRVNDELIPLSL
-764 KDRKASAIRL
+764 KAGETEFL
-774 KSEIG
+774 E
-779 GKTTII
+779 
-785 ANGKSI
+785 
-791 PVSLLPGQTQTF
+791 F
-803 IFKF
+803 